1 MKKILI
7 FSIMMLGL
15 HLGLQAA
22 TVILT
27 GSLGTIELTTDNCYI
42 LRGCAV
48 VENGDTLTINPGVEI
63 RCESGSSLTIEQG
76 GKIYSNG
83 NSTTPVVFTSDQAMG
98 NRAPGDWVGI
108 TLNGYAKN
116 NVIHNGGGT
125 IPVNRCSNYNG
136 GGMVDNDNSGSITYT
151 RIEFAGQALTGYNY
165 TDALVLNSIGSA
177 TIIEGVQI
185 TQSAGNGLSLLGGK
199 VNVDKVYVLDAHK
212 HGVHISDGYTGYMQ
226 SLLVQTKDPNAHDAG
241 GTHALYLQNNFTANN
256 HSPLTQP
263 TISNATLMGPLY
275 CDPEASVSS
284 DFKNG
289 IHFTNNGGAHIY
301 NSVITGFNGYGLFIA
316 DIASAERTLDNTLN
330 ASFISLKD
338 NRILDYGHD
347 FSIVWNEDFMC
358 AESMQEWFEG
368 FGGSCEEEENQLPPF
383 NPNYDNSL
391 CGNFCDENF
400 VPNFILHPLTPM
412 QLSDP
417 DYTSW
422 SAPGFFTHFT
432 YRGALQDTSV
442 FGSWISSC
450 ALEQAYCQVMELKQ
464 NIEQPMLTFVPNPA
478 TNHTT
483 VHFYSDITGHA
494 LVNIVDNV
502 TGRVLCSKTIKIE
515 IAGVQK
521 VNLNLEGLKENIYS
535 VQVILKS
542 KVIHGHLIVK

>member
-108 TLNGYAKN
+108 TLNGYANN
-116 NVIHNGGGT
+116 NVIDMGGGT
-125 IPVNRCSNYNG
+125 ITVDRCSSYIG
-136 GGMVDNDNSGSITYT
+136 GGMTDSDNSGSITYT
-151 RIEFAGQALTGYNY
+151 RIEFAGQAVTGYTY
-165 TDALVLNSIGSA
+165 TDALVLNGIGSG

-226 SLLVQTKDPNAHDAG
+226 SLLVQTKDDAAHDAG
-241 GTHALYLQNNFTANN
+241 GTHALYIENNNSINQNRPVTEPN
-256 HSPLTQP
+256 
-263 TISNATLMGPLY
+263 ISNATLMGPLF
-275 CDPEASVSS
+275 CDPEAIVSS

-289 IHFTNNGGAHIY
+289 IHFTNYGGANIY
-301 NSVITGFNGYGLFIA
+301 NSVITGFREHGLFIA
-316 DIASAERTLDNTLN
+316 DEASAERTLDSTFNASNNTFLTNGTNYGHGGFTWDDNTMCELTMEDWIVGGNSTACEEVGNQFDIQNLGYN
-330 ASFISLKD
+330 ASFCA
-338 NRILDYGHD
+338 D
-347 FSIVWNEDFMC
+347 F
-358 AESMQEWFEG
+358 
-368 FGGSCEEEENQLPPF
+368 
-383 NPNYDNSL
+383 
-391 CGNFCDENF
+391 CGNTFEPDF
-400 VPNFILHPLTPM
+400 TIDGPSTALA
-412 QLSDP
+412 DP
-417 DYTSW
+417 DYEGL
-422 SAPGFFTHFT
+422 AGFEELAF
-432 YRGALQDTSV
+432 RGAIQDADWTSAWASYCPYNAGYCDMVLKLNNTPAYSLQ
-442 FGSWISSC
+442 
-450 ALEQAYCQVMELKQ
+450 L
-464 NIEQPMLTFVPNPA
+464 VPNPA
-478 TNHTT
+478 RNVTT
-483 VHFYSDITGHA
+483 MQFEADAAGVVTIYVMDK
-494 LVNIVDNV
+494 V
-502 TGRVLCSKTIKIE
+502 TGRIYLEKAVMIQAKGKQSITLPASTLQEGVYTVKLVTKTQ
-515 IAGVQK
+515 AMHAQ
-521 VNLNLEGLKENIYS
+521 L
-535 VQVILKS
+535 
-542 KVIHGHLIVK
+542 LIQR